1 MNQPLNQSEKI
12 TSVRALRRVT
22 QTVLPF
28 VGVLVVLASVFFL
41 RDLRLQMPLVVGGL
55 LLVEFGVW
63 KAAQNILPSERQFH
77 TLRFEAESFIRLVR
91 QLNTVALARKQT
103 PSPEH
108 QQAFEDIREAMRQS
122 VDRIVEVAGKTDAEI
137 ANELES
143 AMKST
148 DYQEPLS

>member
-1 MNQPLNQSEKI
+1 MNQPLHQSRKI

-22 QTVLPF
+22 QTILPF
-28 VGVLVVLASVFFL
+28 VGVLVVLGAVFFL

-63 KAAQNILPSERQFH
+63 KAAQSILPSERQFH

-91 QLNTVALARKQT
+91 QLNTAALAKKKT
-103 PSPEH
+103 PSPEY

-122 VDRIVEVAGKTDAEI
+122 VDRIAEVAGKTDAEI
-137 ANELES
+137 AEEL
-143 AMKST
+143 AGAPMST
-148 DYQEPLS
+148 DYQEPSS